1 MQTHIEPLRESA
13 RGRRA
18 EAEEPGAAV
27 TRAVR
32 IATGLEPRELHFVE
46 TETGLVAYVSV
57 ALDPDASLEEAHER
71 ASQIE
76 ERVRRERPEITDVVV
91 HTEP

>member
-1 MQTHIEPLRESA
+1 VQTHIEPLRESA
-13 RGRRA
+13 SGRRA

-27 TRAVR
+27 ARAVR
-32 IATGLEPRELHFVE
+32 SATGLDPRELRFVE
-46 TETGLVAYVSV
+46 TEGGLVAYVSV
-57 ALDPDASLEEAHER
+57 ALDPGASLAEAHDR

-76 ERVRRERPEITDVVV
+76 ESVRRERPEITDVVV